1 MLGKGPYVLSTSYK
15 HLAVKGAVWSE
26 MKLPEREN
34 HLAKLGTSNSFVEE
48 EYQMKKPF
56 EGQSLIGSFQESGL
70 PEFLKGFWR
79 NANKIYE
86 IDRVGPFPN
95 DVNKQNSSVC
105 DKYNRPYRRL
115 VKMGRS

>member
-1 MLGKGPYVLSTSYK
+1 MLGKGPYVLSTSYQ
-15 HLAVKGAVWSE
+15 HLAVKGSVWSE

-34 HLAKLGTSNSFVEE
+34 NLAKLGTSNSFVEE
-48 EYQMKKPF
+48 EYQIKKLF
-56 EGQSLIGSFQESGL
+56 EGQSLIGTFQESGL

-86 IDRVGPFPN
+86 VDGVGPLPN
-95 DVNKQNSSVC
+95 DVNKQNSSAC
-105 DKYNRPYRRL
+105 DEYNRPYRRL